1 MNIKTLYCKLHNAIC
16 TESRLDYMGSITIDR
31 NWMEAAKIHD
41 DQAVD
46 VLNINNGSR
55 ITTYAIAGKRGS
67 GVICLNGAAAH
78 HFDAGDRVIII
89 AYCHVTLEQKQN
101 FQPTILL
108 FSEHP
113 PYEINQEERKLRWLK
128 EIPQYS
134 LLPQENPATTYDSL
148 DALSNNSPQCDRP
161 LSATFRDRQEPLSN
175 NKVLTNLDNIHSLND
190 FRENT
195 TSYLNQLKTDKNPLL
210 LTVNGE
216 AVVIVED
223 IETFQNNQNR
233 LQELEKEVQRL
244 KDEIL
249 QKEMELVR

>member
-1 MNIKTLYCKLHNAIC
+1 MIPTSKMNIKTLYCKLHNAIC
-16 TESRLDYMGSITIDR
+16 TESRLDYIGSVTIDR
-31 NWMEAAKIHD
+31 NWMETAKIHD

-55 ITTYAIAGKRGS
+55 ITTYAIAGERGS

-78 HFDAGDRVIII
+78 HFDAGDRIIII

-113 PYEINQEERKLRWLK
+113 PYEINQEERKLYWLK

-134 LLPQENPATTYDSL
+134 LLSKENSATIYDNL
-148 DALSNNSPQCDRP
+148 DTLPKSSPQCDRTKT
-161 LSATFRDRQEPLSN
+161 LAQDKALINF
-175 NKVLTNLDNIHSLND
+175 DNIHSLND
-190 FRENT
+190 FKQNT
-195 TSYLNQLKTDKNPLL
+195 HSYLNQLKTDKNPLV

-216 AVVIVED
+216 EVVIVED
-223 IETFQNNQNR
+223 VETFRNNQNR
-233 LQELEKEVQRL
+233 LHELEKEVQRL
-244 KDEIL
+244 KGEVL
-249 QKEMELVR
+249 ST